1 MLVVVNPDRGTESA
15 LARTKTRK
23 TRRRR
28 LTVDEAL
35 LAVLIAAM
43 NANQHVSPAEAERAH
58 NIIWSMR
65 RFRRKSGE
73 AGRLIQDTR
82 ALIEADGE
90 PVVVARA
97 ARVVPGHLR
106 APAFAV
112 AVDLVLEDGKLERE
126 ERLFLKDLARELGV
140 DAKLA
145 EDIVRVI
152 LIKNGA

>member
-1 MLVVVNPDRGTESA
+1 M
-15 LARTKTRK
+15 ARTKTRNAP
-23 TRRRR
+23 RRRR

-73 AGRLIQDTR
+73 AVGRLIHNAR
-82 ALIEADGE
+82 VLIEADGE
-90 PVVVARA
+90 AVVVARA
-97 ARVVPGHLR
+97 ARVIPGGLR

-112 AVDLVLEDGKLERE
+112 AVDLVLEDGRLERE
-126 ERLFLKDLARELGV
+126 ERQFLNDLARELGV

-145 EDIVRVI
+145 QEIVRVI

>member
-1 MLVVVNPDRGTESA
+1 
-15 LARTKTRK
+15 
-23 TRRRR
+23 
-28 LTVDEAL
+28 VDEAL
-35 LAVLIAAM
+35 VAVLIAAM

-58 NIIWSMR
+58 NIIWSTR

-73 AGRLIQDTR
+73 AVGRLIQDTR

-97 ARVVPGHLR
+97 ARVIPGGLR

-112 AVDLVLEDGKLERE
+112 AVDLVLEDGRLERE
-126 ERLFLKDLARELGV
+126 ERQFLKDLARELGV

-145 EDIVRVI
+145 QDIVRVI